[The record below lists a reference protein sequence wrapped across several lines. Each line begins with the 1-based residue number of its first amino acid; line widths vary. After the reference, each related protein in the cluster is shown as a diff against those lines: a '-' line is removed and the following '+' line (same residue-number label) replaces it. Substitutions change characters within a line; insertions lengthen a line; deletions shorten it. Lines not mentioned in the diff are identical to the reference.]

1 MDFKQGHFFRVG
13 FLSAIILMQCA
24 VNAQGINRKAL
35 VQRHAVHVD
44 AMDSLAS
51 LTVGN
56 GSFAFT
62 VDATGMQTFPDH
74 YANGVPLGT
83 QSDWGWHSFPNV
95 DNNLLSS
102 SQKQY
107 ALDGR
112 QVSYTVQTKGDQRS
126 EKASE
131 YFRVNP
137 HRLQLGN
144 IGLELLKQDG
154 SIAGLK
160 DIVDI
165 QQVLDPY
172 TGIITSKF
180 KLEGFAVEVET
191 SCHQQKDLLGFR
203 IHSDLIRKKRLNVF
217 VRLPYPNGE
226 FKDAGNHYLHDANHQ
241 SKLLGSGKQ
250 YVITHVLDTT
260 QYHLQLVSST
270 IAKAENFAPHQ
281 FRIVPESKTDSLNL
295 VIGFSAKK
303 DSKLLSENANT
314 VRSNSIKGWHQFW
327 QSGGAIDLAGS
338 KDPRARELERR
349 IVLSQYLTKLQC
361 TSSNPPQETGLTYN
375 SWFGKP
381 HIEMHWWHAVHF
393 AQWGRHDLMEKSLDW
408 YFRSAEKA
416 RAIANRQGYKGIRWQ
431 KMTDNN
437 GDETPSSVG
446 AFLIW
451 QQPHLIYMVEMLYRK
466 NPTSKVLD
474 KYKELVF
481 ATADFMAD
489 FPERDEKTG
498 NYNLGKGLIPAQECF
513 DPLTTF
519 NPTYEL
525 AYWTWALQTAQQWRS
540 RAGLKPNPQWQ
551 EVVQHLAP
559 LPESTGVY
567 LASESTPD
575 CYTNPRYLADHPA
588 VLGAY
593 GMLPAVQAMD
603 TAIMKNTLKLVQKS
617 WFWNKTWGW
626 DYPMMAM
633 TASRLHLPEDAID
646 ALMMPVQKNT
656 YLKNGHNYQDGRLTI
671 YLPGNGGL
679 LSAVALM
686 CTGGDNDTTKQP
698 GFPKNGNWKVRWEGL
713 YRSF

>member
-1 MDFKQGHFFRVG
+1 MNFNQGHIFKAG
-13 FLSAIILMQCA
+13 LLSAILLMQCG
-24 VNAQGINRKAL
+24 VNAQRINRRAL

-44 AMDSLAS
+44 TMDSLAS

-56 GSFAFT
+56 GSFAYT

-83 QSDWGWHSFPNV
+83 QSDWGWHSFPNTASNV
-95 DNNLLSS
+95 LSS
-102 SQKQY
+102 SLKHY

-112 QVSYTVQTKGDQRS
+112 SVSYTVQTKGDL
-126 EKASE
+126 KAENASD

-160 DIVDI
+160 DIVGI
-165 QQVLDPY
+165 QQVLDPF
-172 TGIITSKF
+172 TGIISSKF
-180 KLEGFAVEVET
+180 KLEGIAVEVET
-191 SCHQQKDLLGFR
+191 SCHQQTDVLGFR
-203 IHSDLIRKKRLNVF
+203 IHSDLIRKKRLNIF
-217 VRLPYPNGE
+217 IRLPYPNGE
-226 FKDAGNHYLHDANHQ
+226 FKDAGINYKRDADHQ
-241 SKLLGSGKQ
+241 SQLLGRGKQ

-270 IAKAENFAPHQ
+270 IEKVENFAPHQ
-281 FRIVPESKTDSLNL
+281 FRLLPESKTDSLNL
-295 VIGFSAKK
+295 VIGFNAKQ
-303 DSKLLSENANT
+303 DSKLLNENAVS
-314 VRSNSIKGWHQFW
+314 VRNNSIKGWHQFW
-327 QSGGAIDLAGS
+327 HSGGAIDLGGS
-338 KDPRARELERR
+338 KDPRAKELERR

-416 RAIANRQGYKGIRWQ
+416 RAIAKRQGYKGMRWQ

-466 NPTSKVLD
+466 NPTAKMLD

-489 FPERDEKTG
+489 FPERDAKTG
-498 NYNLGKGLIPAQECF
+498 KYNLGKGLIPAQECF

-525 AYWTWALQTAQQWRS
+525 AYWSWALQTAQKWRA
-540 RAGLKPNPQWQ
+540 RLGLKPNPQWQ
-551 EVVQHLAP
+551 EVVKHLAP
-559 LPESTGVY
+559 LPKANGVY

-588 VLGAY
+588 VLGAF
-593 GMLPAVQAMD
+593 GMLPAVHAMD
-603 TAIMKNTLKLVQKS
+603 TAVMKNTLKLVQKS
-617 WFWNKTWGW
+617 WYWNKTWGW

-633 TASRLHLPEDAID
+633 TASRLHFPEDAID

-698 GFPKNGNWKVRWEGL
+698 GFPRNGKWNVRWEGL
-713 YRSF
+713 YQSF